1 MNKRLYFIF
10 NQMKQRCYNP
20 KNKRY
25 KNYGG
30 RGIKICDEW
39 LNNPNLFF
47 EWALANGYNY
57 TLTIDR
63 IDCNKGYEPNN
74 CRWVTQKF
82 QQNNRT
88 NNRIITYKG
97 KSQTLSQWCE
107 ELGIPYSKMKH
118 RVNEMHWSIEKAFET
133 KNNPREVV
141 VSYKNKTQ
149 SISDWCKEIGIPY
162 WKLQQRLKRGWTVE
176 RAFETQ

>member
-39 LNNPNLFF
+39 LDNQNLFF
-47 EWALANGYNY
+47 EWSLSNGYND

-107 ELGIPYSKMKH
+107 ELGIPYSTIKH
-118 RVNEMHWSIEKAFET
+118 RVNEFHWSIEKAFET
-133 KNNPREVV
+133 KHNPKEVIIT
-141 VSYKNKTQ
+141 YKNKTQ
-149 SISDWCKEIGIPY
+149 SISDWCKEIGVPY
-162 WKLQQRLKRGWTVE
+162 WKLQQRLKRGWTIE
-176 RAFETQ
+176 RAIETP